1 MMTSVREKII
11 IITASGCDG
20 AAPEGNAGRNEFFG
34 VGEAR
39 QRQSG
44 AEREDGVATSW
55 SGEVMEWRSLGA
67 EMSRCGDI
75 REWTH
80 HGVEMSFSGEVKV
93 WRCLGVEM
101 SRSGGVTEWGCH
113 RVD

>member
-44 AEREDGVATSW
+44 AEREDGVETSR
-55 SGEVMEWRSLGA
+55 SGDVMEWRSQGVDMLQNGYNLG
-67 EMSRCGDI
+67 
-75 REWTH
+75 
-80 HGVEMSFSGEVKV
+80 
-93 WRCLGVEM
+93 
-101 SRSGGVTEWGCH
+101 
-113 RVD
+113 